1 MATVNKDN
9 FGYLGL
15 DFQYKLIKIFI
26 NEPDYFVD
34 FNQFINQNAFT
45 DPYLKTIVGVM
56 KDYFH
61 KHEIVPSYDMIMI
74 ELRSKA
80 RTEDDVQYY
89 TETLGKIKKAS
100 TEGIDEISHLAENF
114 FKQQEMIKVANKVK
128 EIAGS
133 GNLDRFDECNQMW
146 ENISNI
152 KRRDSARR
160 RTLQGKTRNHYR
172 FNGIWQDVNDD
183 MLRRKCRHNEKSG
196 Q

>member
-89 TETLGKIKKAS
+89 TETL
-100 TEGIDEISHLAENF
+100 
-114 FKQQEMIKVANKVK
+114 
-128 EIAGS
+128 
-133 GNLDRFDECNQMW
+133 
-146 ENISNI
+146 
-152 KRRDSARR
+152 
-160 RTLQGKTRNHYR
+160 
-172 FNGIWQDVNDD
+172 
-183 MLRRKCRHNEKSG
+183 
-196 Q
+196 